1 MLNPILII
9 DDDLDYIQSLNYEL
23 HEENIILDSCQNGVD
38 GIEYLKNHPDL
49 ELIILDLNLLD
60 CEPVPEN
67 IDPVLL
73 INMLYRIKPTIKI
86 IVNTEKSPL
95 LSRKKA
101 EDLNISLYLEK
112 SENMVEEVKQ
122 ITVKTDNYEKLFKDV
137 KAIVYSFSC
146 GLPYC

>member
-86 IVNTEKSPL
+86 IVNT
-95 LSRKKA
+95 
-101 EDLNISLYLEK
+101 
-112 SENMVEEVKQ
+112 
-122 ITVKTDNYEKLFKDV
+122 
-137 KAIVYSFSC
+137 
-146 GLPYC
+146 